1 MAKVQAFFKISATSG
16 LPGADSVKLR
26 LTTNYSEIADALGL
40 TTAVATDSGQPITS
54 SEAITRRLG
63 SRLRITVKESAS
75 GKTSSHKIFC
85 VADKEDDAL
94 KNLTGKNFGGKPIV
108 GCGYP
113 RRAIYR

>member
-1 MAKVQAFFKISATSG
+1 MPKTQAFYKISATAG
-16 LPGADSVKLR
+16 LPGADAVKLR
-26 LTTNYSEIADALGL
+26 LTTNYEAIATDLGL
-40 TTAVATDSGQPITS
+40 TAAAATDSGQPITS

-85 VADKEDDAL
+85 VADKEDEAQ
-94 KNLTGKNFGGKPIV
+94 KTLTGKTFGGKPIV

-113 RRAIYR
+113 RRALYR